1 MAFGD
6 NGAVRGLA
14 AIQSKRR
21 LVHSERIGTKPP
33 VGSNV
38 VAISGGAPK
47 VSAETV
53 SLLEQLLEERGL
65 VP

>member
-1 MAFGD
+1 M
-6 NGAVRGLA
+6 
-14 AIQSKRR
+14 
-21 LVHSERIGTKPP
+21 HSERIGTKPP